1 MLFVATSYLLIVIA
15 RSGIRRA
22 SILRLDEPNCCLVRR
37 DGYHTL
43 AFLFRGI
50 TLGEGRRR
58 IKSFTSNIDYLERF
72 MFSERKE
79 WRSGPRQTFLRPMC
93 DPWNWKREEETDLDE
108 MSREDGWM
116 RWDLIGLRQWMAN
129 GGGGAAR
136 RRHGSESAATM
147 LMVAQQWR

>member
-1 MLFVATSYLLIVIA
+1 
-15 RSGIRRA
+15 
-22 SILRLDEPNCCLVRR
+22 
-37 DGYHTL
+37 
-43 AFLFRGI
+43 
-50 TLGEGRRR
+50 
-58 IKSFTSNIDYLERF
+58 

-136 RRHGSESAATM
+136 RRHGSESAATT
-147 LMVAQQWR
+147 LTVAQQWR